1 MTVDGEYAWLCGV
14 LGPLGFVRRPL
25 AASFRQDGGVE
36 GILFHSLKHIKDTEL
51 PKLLDKPESSI
62 ASTVDYSRN
71 ICILEH
77 YGFLCI

>member
-51 PKLLDKPESSI
+51 PKPECSRVFDSSI
-62 ASTVDYSRN
+62 AGISA
-71 ICILEH
+71 
-77 YGFLCI
+77 F